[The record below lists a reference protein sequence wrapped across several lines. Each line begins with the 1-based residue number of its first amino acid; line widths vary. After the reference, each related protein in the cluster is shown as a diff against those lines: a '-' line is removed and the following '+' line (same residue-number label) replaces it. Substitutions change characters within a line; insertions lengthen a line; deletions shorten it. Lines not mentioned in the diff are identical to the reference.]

1 MLILVTGGSGFV
13 GREVVGQLQ
22 AAGHRLRV
30 LARHTSGSQDGVERI
45 RCSVLEPASV
55 VAAVSG
61 VDAVVHL
68 VGIIS
73 EVGDQTFER
82 VHVGG
87 TEAVVSAARA
97 AGVRRY
103 VHMSALGTRPGA
115 RSRYHR
121 TKWDAEELVRR
132 SGLDWTI
139 LRPSLIYGPGDGF
152 INLFARMSAVSP
164 VLPVVGPG
172 TNQMQPVAVEDVAR
186 CFCGALAHSGSLH
199 QTLDVCG
206 RERFSVN
213 EILAMVLET
222 LGRRRGRI
230 HLPWGIAGIQARV
243 LETVYPRLLGKAAP
257 LNRDQILML
266 QEDNVG
272 DPDPACRMFGFEPV
286 RMREGIR
293 RFLSP

>member
-1 MLILVTGGSGFV
+1 MLILVTGGTGFV
-13 GREVVGQLQ
+13 GREIVRQLK
-22 AAGHRLRV
+22 AAGHGVRV
-30 LARHTSGSQDGVERI
+30 LSRGSASSGDGVERI
-45 RCSVLEPASV
+45 QGSVLEPASV
-55 VAAVSG
+55 AAAVSG

-73 EVGDQTFER
+73 EVGSQTFER

-87 TEAVVSAARA
+87 TDAVVSATRA

-152 INLFARMSAVSP
+152 INLFAGMSRVSP
-164 VLPVVGPG
+164 VIPVVGPG
-172 TNQMQPVAVEDVAR
+172 TNLMQPVDVVDVAR
-186 CFCGALAHSGSLH
+186 CFCGAIPLRESVH

-213 EILAMVLET
+213 EILTMVLEV
-222 LGRRRGRI
+222 LGRQRALV
-230 HLPWGIAGIQARV
+230 HLPWGLAGLQAQI
-243 LETVYPRLLGKAAP
+243 LETAYPRLLGKASP
-257 LNRDQILML
+257 LNREQILML

-272 DPDPACRMFGFEPV
+272 DPEPACRMFQFEPV
-286 RMREGIR
+286 RFQEGIR
-293 RFLSP
+293 RFLSA

>member
-13 GREVVGQLQ
+13 GREIVGQLK

-30 LARHTSGSQDGVERI
+30 LARSTSPSEDGVERI
-45 RCSVLEPASV
+45 RGSVLDPGA
-55 VAAVSG
+55 VAAAASG

-73 EVGDQTFER
+73 EVGVQTFER

-87 TEAVVSAARA
+87 TEAVVSATRA

-103 VHMSALGTRPGA
+103 VHMSALGTRRGA

-121 TKWDAEELVRR
+121 SKWEAEELVRK

-152 INLFARMSAVSP
+152 INLFARMSRVSP
-164 VLPVVGPG
+164 CIPVVGPG
-172 TNQMQPVAVEDVAR
+172 TNLMQPVDVADVAR
-186 CFCGALAHSGSLH
+186 CFCGALSLRESIH
-199 QTLDVCG
+199 QTLDLCG
-206 RERFSVN
+206 RERFNVN
-213 EILAMVLET
+213 EILGMVLEV
-222 LGRRRGRI
+222 LGRKRALI
-230 HLPWGIAGIQARV
+230 HLPWGLAGVQARI
-243 LETVYPRLLGKAAP
+243 LETIYPRLLGKASP
-257 LNRDQILML
+257 LNREQILML

-272 DPDPACRMFGFEPV
+272 DPEPACRMFQFEPV
-286 RMREGIR
+286 RFREGIR